1 MNEQDLYQEE
11 TTTTRSKR
19 MLKQKQ
25 DSTKMVF
32 STMKQFF
39 YWAV

>member
-1 MNEQDLYQEE
+1 MNEEDLYQEK
-11 TTTTRSKR
+11 TTRRRSKR

-25 DSTKMVF
+25 YSTKMVF

-39 YWAV
+39 Y

>member
-1 MNEQDLYQEE
+1 MNEQDLYQEK
-11 TTTTRSKR
+11 TTTRSKSI
-19 MLKQKQ
+19 MKQKQ
-25 DSTKMVF
+25 DSIKMVF

>member
-1 MNEQDLYQEE
+1 MNEQGLYQEK
-11 TTTTRSKR
+11 TTRKR